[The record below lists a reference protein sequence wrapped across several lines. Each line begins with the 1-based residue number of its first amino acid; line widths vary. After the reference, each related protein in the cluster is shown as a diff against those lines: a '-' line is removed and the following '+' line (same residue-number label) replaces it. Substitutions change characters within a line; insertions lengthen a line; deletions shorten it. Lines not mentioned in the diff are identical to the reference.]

1 MRVPADAR
9 SRLDDLEQRQIRR
22 PPAGLRFGGLTAG
35 LELRNRREFSGPV
48 LAASEVAVSGRLES
62 VSLTVS
68 ATEKWLVTGPNGS
81 GKSTLLEVLAGQ
93 LDPTGGSVNA
103 PAGLRIGMLSK
114 DVDLPDPFER
124 GDQRSVRQA
133 YQDLLGAELAE
144 QAPLSRFGLIA
155 GRDENR
161 PLLALSLGQQRRLAL
176 AVLLADPPDVLLLD
190 EPTNHLSLLLVTE
203 LEAAIPGY
211 PGTVVVAS
219 HDRWLRRNWTGQRF
233 EMAADGDS
241 PV

>member
-1 MRVPADAR
+1 M
-9 SRLDDLEQRQIRR
+9 
-22 PPAGLRFGGLTAG
+22 
-35 LELRNRREFSGPV
+35 
-48 LAASEVAVSGRLES
+48 
-62 VSLTVS
+62 
-68 ATEKWLVTGPNGS
+68 
-81 GKSTLLEVLAGQ
+81 
-93 LDPTGGSVNA
+93 
-103 PAGLRIGMLSK
+103 
-114 DVDLPDPFER
+114 
-124 GDQRSVRQA
+124 
-133 YQDLLGAELAE
+133 
-144 QAPLSRFGLIA
+144 IA